1 LDQEIDLR
9 PYIWALIAR
18 WWQIAVIA
26 LVAAVAAFIVSSLIR
41 PTYEAASLVAVTE
54 PRYLLQFDPR
64 FQTVNDIQPA
74 AQAYPELA
82 VSDDVLAELLAGIN
96 PRPVNVETLGELRRI
111 VMAEPGAD
119 PSLVRLEV
127 RSQEAEEAARIANRW
142 AEIFVVRADQLYSG
156 QTEEQVEF
164 FAGQLVQAE
173 ADVAAADGA
182 LIEFQA
188 RNRASTIQNWLNS
201 YRITQADYLT
211 KQVTI
216 GYLLQDIQGLR
227 SQLAERPESAG
238 MNTAD
243 SVTLLLLQLKAL
255 DVPGPTLQLD
265 LGSEGFPAGQAVAE
279 QIAYLDGLENTAE
292 AKLVQI
298 EGWLA
303 ETEPQILDLQ
313 RQLQEVTAEEQV
325 LMRNQEVATA
335 TYMTLAN
342 KLEEARIAAEDTSGE
357 VQLASRAA
365 VPEEPVSP
373 KRLLNTAVGGV
384 IGLLLGVLGTLILAW
399 RQEAAGQGKPASG

>member
-9 PYIWALIAR
+9 PYIRALISR

-26 LVAAVAAFIVSSLIR
+26 LVAAVAAFVVSSLIR
-41 PTYEAASLVAVTE
+41 PTYEAAALVAVTE
-54 PRYLLQFDPR
+54 PRYVLQFDPR

-82 VSDDVLAELLAGIN
+82 VSDDVLAELLANVN
-96 PRPVNVETLGELRRI
+96 PRPDNLQTLSGLRKI
-111 VMAEPGAD
+111 VTAGPGAD
-119 PSLVRLEV
+119 PSLVRLAV
-127 RSQEAEEAARIANRW
+127 RSPNAAEAAGIANTW
-142 AEIFVVRADQLYSG
+142 AELFVRRADKLYSG
-156 QTEEQVEF
+156 QTEDQVHF
-164 FAGQLVQAE
+164 FEGQLEQAE
-173 ADVAAADGA
+173 ADVAAAEAA

-227 SQLAERPESAG
+227 SQLEERPATAATH
-238 MNTAD
+238 TAD
-243 SVTLLLLQLKAL
+243 SVALIFLQLQSL
-255 DVPGPTLQLD
+255 DAPPGPALQLN
-265 LGSEGFPAGQAVAE
+265 LNGAEVPAGQGVAE
-279 QIAYLDGLENTAE
+279 QIAYLDGLENAAE

-298 EGWLA
+298 EGWLS
-303 ETEPQILDLQ
+303 EVEPQILELQ
-313 RQLQEVTAEEQV
+313 RQLQEVTAEEEA
-325 LMRNQEVATA
+325 LRRNQEVATA
-335 TYMTLAN
+335 TYLTLAN

-373 KRLLNTAVGGV
+373 KRLLNTAVGGA
-384 IGLLLGVLGTLILAW
+384 IGLILGMLGTLVIAW
-399 RQEAAGQGKPASG
+399 RQSERAAI